1 MTKFTERMLRA
12 LNGDTLFSMG
22 MSGLILSVISVVFF
36 LHDSW
41 QGLPIIVDA
50 ALFFTGVFI
59 LIVSVLFDAIYGNAH
74 LEGESEDFA
83 V

>member
-1 MTKFTERMLRA
+1 MRRFTERILRA

-50 ALFFTGVFI
+50 ALLFIGVFI
-59 LIVSVLFDAIYGNAH
+59 LIVSVLFDAVYGK
-74 LEGESEDFA
+74 A
-83 V
+83 VRVVGTVRV

>member
-1 MTKFTERMLRA
+1 LRRFTERILRA
-12 LNGDTLFSMG
+12 LNGNTLFSIG

-41 QGLPIIVDA
+41 RGLPIIVDA
-50 ALFFTGVFI
+50 ALFFAGVLI
-59 LIVSVLFDAIYGNAH
+59 LIVSVLFDAAYRKAH
-74 LEGESEDFA
+74 LERDSEDFA